1 MNKGEWEEILKIA
14 YKEMCK
20 ALNSFGSGETLRLL
34 LEFSGDDPIVNE
46 LLTKYPSIVSIGNF
60 LYGKP
65 IVQVD
70 EKTFQTLMD
79 ANPEIWIKSEKNNP
93 EREHK
98 ICEKTPR
105 RPQGTRN
112 RKRNLTSTK
121 RRQLQHKTP
130 ESPIP

>member
-34 LEFSGDDPIVNE
+34 LELSRDDLIVNE
-46 LLTKYPSIVSIGNF
+46 LLTRYPFIVAIGDF
-60 LYGKP
+60 LIGKP

-79 ANPEIWIKSEKNNP
+79 ANPEIWIKTEKDNP
-93 EREHK
+93 KEERNV
-98 ICEKTPR
+98 CEKTPR
-105 RPQGTRN
+105 GPKRTRN
-112 RKRNLTSTK
+112 RKQNIVSTK
-121 RRQLQHKTP
+121 RRQLPHETP
-130 ESPIP
+130 DTPIP